1 MSKCVITIA
10 RGFGSGGRTIG
21 KLLAQRLDID
31 YYNDDLIKLA
41 SEESGINLELFG
53 KADEHVKTNLFK
65 RYKKSYGE
73 WTIPPDSDLFVSD
86 DNLFNYQAK
95 IIRDLADKSDCV
107 IIGRCADYI
116 LRERKDLTRIFVYA
130 DKEACMKRVTSLYGM
145 LPAEAEKKIETLD
158 KARANY
164 YKYYTGNEWNDVN
177 NFDLCLNTSA
187 ISFEKAVD
195 IICDYLA
202 QTGKLPQNS

>member
-1 MSKCVITIA
+1 MANRVITIA

-21 KLLAQRLDID
+21 KLLAQKLDID

-53 KADEHVKTNLFK
+53 KADERVKTNLFK
-65 RYKKSYGE
+65 RYKRGYGE

-95 IIRDLADKSDCV
+95 IIRNVAKKSDCV

-116 LRERKDLTRIFVYA
+116 LRDEEKLTRILVYA
-130 DKEACMKRVTSLYGM
+130 DKDTCRERVTTLYGM
-145 LPAEAEKKIETLD
+145 LPAEAEKKIESLD

-164 YKYYTGNEWNDVN
+164 YKYYTGHEWDDVN
-177 NFDLCLNTSA
+177 NFDLCINTSK
-187 ISFEKAVD
+187 ISFEKAVE
-195 IICDYLA
+195 IICDYLER
-202 QTGKLPQNS
+202 TK

>member
-1 MSKCVITIA
+1 MANRVITIS

-21 KLLAQRLDID
+21 KLLAQKLDID

-53 KADEHVKTNLFK
+53 KADERVKTNLFK
-65 RYKKSYGE
+65 RYKRSYGE

-116 LRERKDLTRIFVYA
+116 LRGRENLTRILVYA
-130 DKEACMKRVTSLYGM
+130 DKPTCMSRVTELYGM
-145 LPAEAEKKIETLD
+145 LPAEAEKRIESLD

-164 YKYYTGNEWNDVN
+164 YKYYTTHDWADVN
-177 NFDLCLNTSA
+177 NFDLCLNTSN
-187 ISFEKAVD
+187 ISFEQAVE
-195 IICDYLA
+195 IICDYL
-202 QTGKLPQNS
+202 KNINK

>member
-1 MSKCVITIA
+1 MANRVITIA

-53 KADEHVKTNLFK
+53 KADERVKANLFK
-65 RYKKSYGE
+65 RYKRSYGE
-73 WTIPPDSDLFVSD
+73 WTISPDSDQFVSD

-95 IIRDLADKSDCV
+95 IIRELAQKNDCI

-116 LRERKDLTRIFVYA
+116 LRDSKNVCRIFVYA
-130 DKEACMKRVTSLYGM
+130 DKPTSISRVTELYGM
-145 LPAEAEKKIETLD
+145 LPDEAEKKINSID
-158 KARANY
+158 KARAAY
-164 YKYYTGNEWNDVN
+164 YKYYTGKEWNDVH
-177 NFDLCLNTSA
+177 NFDLCLNTSD
-187 ISFEKAVD
+187 ISFEEAAD
-195 IICDYLA
+195 IICDYINRR
-202 QTGKLPQNS
+202 GK